1 MNNVH
6 VFTSKNRMGLQRLI
20 NILGQAINESCKKL
34 ECKKAD
40 HNHDEL
46 LKKFKLLPPRWED
59 QGRESK

>member
-6 VFTSKNRMGLQRLI
+6 VFTGKNRMGLQRLI
-20 NILGQAINESCKKL
+20 NTLGRAINEACKQL
-34 ECKKAD
+34 ECKDPK

-59 QGRESK
+59 QGK